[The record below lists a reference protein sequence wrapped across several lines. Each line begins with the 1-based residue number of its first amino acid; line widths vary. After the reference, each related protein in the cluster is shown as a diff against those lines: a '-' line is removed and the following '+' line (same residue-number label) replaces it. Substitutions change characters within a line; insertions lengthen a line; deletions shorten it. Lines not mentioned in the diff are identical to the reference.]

1 VRITDSG
8 VASFFVLKRIA
19 GSKTPTRITLGRYP
33 VLGLAE
39 ARRKAKETLGLI
51 ETGKDPREEAARQRA
66 AQQAAKASTFRALAD
81 RYKAEHLI
89 DLRRGDDRWK
99 DIENHLLDQWGDK
112 PLRDITRSTVKVR
125 LAEIRASAGPY
136 ARNRTLALIRKMLN
150 FALDDELIDANPAA
164 RILALPEQ
172 RRQHALKDTELAE
185 VWKASEGLYH
195 PFTAIFRLL
204 ILTGLRRNEVLGGR
218 WDELDL
224 ETGLW
229 TIPGSRMKAG
239 LPHEVPL
246 PSQAL
251 AIVKDLPRIAG
262 NPFMFPGRSGR
273 KPIVNVN
280 LAKARL
286 DKATP
291 TVAPW
296 RIHDLRRTLRS
307 ALSRLKVAHEVG
319 ERVLAHIEGS
329 RVSQTYNVW
338 DYRPEKAESLQTWAS
353 YVERITNPQ
362 DNVVQMRA

>member
-1 VRITDSG
+1 
-8 VASFFVLKRIA
+8 
-19 GSKTPTRITLGRYP
+19 
-33 VLGLAE
+33 
-39 ARRKAKETLGLI
+39 
-51 ETGKDPREEAARQRA
+51 
-66 AQQAAKASTFRALAD
+66 
-81 RYKAEHLI
+81 
-89 DLRRGDDRWK
+89 
-99 DIENHLLDQWGDK
+99 
-112 PLRDITRSTVKVR
+112 
-125 LAEIRASAGPY
+125 
-136 ARNRTLALIRKMLN
+136 
-150 FALDDELIDANPAA
+150 
-164 RILALPEQ
+164 
-172 RRQHALKDTELAE
+172 KDTELAE

-229 TIPGSRMKAG
+229 TIPGSRMKAA
-239 LPHEVPL
+239 LPHEVPV

-251 AIVKDLPRIAG
+251 AIVKDLPRIAAI
-262 NPFMFPGRSGR
+262 PFMFPGRSGR

-319 ERVLAHIEGS
+319 ERVL
-329 RVSQTYNVW
+329 
-338 DYRPEKAESLQTWAS
+338 
-353 YVERITNPQ
+353 
-362 DNVVQMRA
+362 